1 MNITMYSA
9 VSELVCNALCLM
21 PRIIAMSSSSSA
33 AAAVTPTPTISAA
46 AAACAVATLS
56 VLIFTVLDSGSAHL

>member
-1 MNITMYSA
+1 MNITMYSE
-9 VSELVCNALCLM
+9 VPELVCNALCLM
-21 PRIIAMSSSSSA
+21 PRIIAMSSSSA
-33 AAAVTPTPTISAA
+33 AAAVTPTPTIYAA